1 MFIDTRVVTATLL
14 IMVKLTTIFSRELQ
28 NIWVVLIVLEKISKI

>member
-28 NIWVVLIVLEKISKI
+28 NIWVVLIVLENS